1 MVKNLTLEDFE
12 REVLKSEVPVV
23 IDFYADWCMP
33 CKMMAPVFE
42 NLGSEFKGKM
52 KFLKLNTEDQSELA
66 MQFGVQSIPTLI
78 VMKDGK
84 IIGKTVGYM
93 DEDSLKERLSS
104 FLK

>member
-1 MVKNLTLEDFE
+1 MVEHITEKKFE
-12 REVLKSEVPVV
+12 EEVLKSKMPVV

-42 NLGSEFKGKM
+42 SLSSKYKGKM
-52 KFLKLNTEDQSELA
+52 KFFKLNTEEEGNLA

-84 IIGKTVGYM
+84 IVGKSVGYM
-93 DEDSLKERLSS
+93 NEESLDERLGS